1 MKTALITGVTGQAGS
16 YLSALLLEKG
26 YRVVGTT
33 RDIRLAKRSQSCN
46 VELVSLDLMNYDQV
60 TDLIDKLRPDEVYHF
75 AAPSSVARS
84 FGDPVKAVTG
94 ITIAGLNLLAS
105 IRNIDERIRFL
116 DAGSIEIF
124 GECGAPVDE
133 STRLSPHSPYGVG
146 KSSSYLQTRN
156 FREAYNLFA
165 CSAIFSNFESP
176 LRSVSF
182 VTAKIVSTACQIA
195 AGEDVDLGLGNI
207 GIFRDWGWAP
217 EYMEAAWR
225 MLQLDEPEDLVIAT
239 GIKHSL
245 KEFLEIVFRT
255 LDIDLENRISSDP
268 YLLRPLDIQSS
279 VGNPARAKESI
290 QWSAKYSI
298 EDLIQEWVNVEMK
311 RNWPHRMK
319 SRTLYSIAKPGNVE

>member
-1 MKTALITGVTGQAGS
+1 LKTALITGVTGQAGS

-105 IRNIDERIRFL
+105 I
-116 DAGSIEIF
+116 
-124 GECGAPVDE
+124 
-133 STRLSPHSPYGVG
+133 
-146 KSSSYLQTRN
+146 
-156 FREAYNLFA
+156 
-165 CSAIFSNFESP
+165 
-176 LRSVSF
+176 
-182 VTAKIVSTACQIA
+182 
-195 AGEDVDLGLGNI
+195 
-207 GIFRDWGWAP
+207 
-217 EYMEAAWR
+217 
-225 MLQLDEPEDLVIAT
+225 
-239 GIKHSL
+239 
-245 KEFLEIVFRT
+245 
-255 LDIDLENRISSDP
+255 
-268 YLLRPLDIQSS
+268 
-279 VGNPARAKESI
+279 

-298 EDLIQEWVNVEMK
+298 EDLIQEWVDVEMK
-311 RNWPHRMK
+311 RNWSHRMK

>member
-33 RDIRLAKRSQSCN
+33 RDIRLAKRPQSCN

-116 DAGSIEIF
+116 DAGSIEMF
-124 GECGAPVDE
+124 GECGTPVDE

-176 LRSVSF
+176 LRPVSF

-195 AGEDVDLGLGNI
+195 AGEDVDLG
-207 GIFRDWGWAP
+207 
-217 EYMEAAWR
+217 
-225 MLQLDEPEDLVIAT
+225 
-239 GIKHSL
+239 
-245 KEFLEIVFRT
+245 
-255 LDIDLENRISSDP
+255 
-268 YLLRPLDIQSS
+268 LDIQSS

-298 EDLIQEWVNVEMK
+298 EDLIQEWVDVEMK